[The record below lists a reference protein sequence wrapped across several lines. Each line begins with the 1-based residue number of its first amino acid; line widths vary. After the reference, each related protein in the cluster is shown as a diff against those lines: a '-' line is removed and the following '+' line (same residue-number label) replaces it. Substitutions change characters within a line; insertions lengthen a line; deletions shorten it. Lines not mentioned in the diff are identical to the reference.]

1 MRKEKMEIKMKIP
14 EDAKE
19 FILENVIFSVE
30 NRRKWKD
37 ILRDAPHIPFLDIE
51 IMYRI
56 ARPDD
61 EDGISQPLIRT
72 LPENITAKEL
82 YKAAKQNMNR
92 TKFTVRN
99 LDDFLEEMT
108 GMRLGRIDAYIA
120 TNEKEMY
127 GATALLRKDL
137 LKELSQRLRSDL
149 YIVPSS
155 VHEILI
161 LKADENN
168 PDSDCLRR
176 TLHGMNGT
184 KAVGDSKLSDNVY
197 RYSREDGLLYYA

>member
-19 FILENVIFSVE
+19 FILKNVIFSVE

-99 LDDFLEEMT
+99 LDDFLGEMT
-108 GMRLGRIDAYIA
+108 GVRLGRIDAYIA
-120 TNEKEMY
+120 TNEKGIY
-127 GATALLRKDL
+127 GATALLRHDL

-168 PDSDCLRR
+168 PDYLRWR
-176 TLHGMNGT
+176 LHETNGT
-184 KAVGDSKLSDNVY
+184 IAVGNSKLSDSVY